1 MGDTTTTA
9 KIGKRERR
17 RTGREGSSLPRPPA
31 PRTFLLAE
39 NLSLISLSRRL
50 CICRCAERERATY
63 ARSVLCSCSA
73 TLICIP
79 PSAPPPPAMRRMPKW
94 GLRNRILELHL
105 LTTNASGI
113 GDPSLRSHHSLV
125 DQASTM
131 SESSKVRSSFLKSVQ
146 TPE

>member
-1 MGDTTTTA
+1 MGDTTTA

-17 RTGREGSSLPRPPA
+17 RTGRKGSSLPPS

-39 NLSLISLSRRL
+39 NLSLISLSRRP

-79 PSAPPPPAMRRMPKW
+79 PSAPPPA
-94 GLRNRILELHL
+94 LNEA
-105 LTTNASGI
+105 NAEMGI
-113 GDPSLRSHHSLV
+113 EKPDP
-125 DQASTM
+125 
-131 SESSKVRSSFLKSVQ
+131 
-146 TPE
+146 